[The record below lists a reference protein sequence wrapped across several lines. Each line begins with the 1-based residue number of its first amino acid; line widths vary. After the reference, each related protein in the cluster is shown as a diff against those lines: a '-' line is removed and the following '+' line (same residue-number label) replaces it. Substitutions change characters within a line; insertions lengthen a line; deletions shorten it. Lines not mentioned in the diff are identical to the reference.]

1 MKKEYW
7 LILGV
12 LALSGGVAYFYF
24 RRTSKELE
32 AVTPQN
38 AEILKQIKMI

>member
-7 LILGV
+7 LILGI
-12 LALSGGVAYFYF
+12 LAISGGAAYFYF
-24 RRTSKELE
+24 RRTSKQLE

-38 AEILKQIKMI
+38 AQILKQIKMI